1 MMRVF
6 VGSTL
11 VGGDEGDI
19 LGSGR
24 HTEYLV
30 AIDLPLYLRQVSKG
44 AGDARRK
51 IWNMTHLH
59 QQLYREWKHMTAVLI
74 WCDKA
79 LLHSLGPNIYKMVQ
93 QVAVWCASNVNEET
107 EKKRKLRSHI
117 PIMALMLASLIKT
130 RYEMQGENV

>member
-1 MMRVF
+1 MCADEQFNKCRINSRGTNWYPTKAVFRLFMDYIGQYLFLEAICVQWMMRVF
-6 VGSTL
+6 DGSTL

-30 AIDLPLYLRQVSKG
+30 AINLPLYLRQVSKG

-59 QQLYREWKHMTAVLI
+59 QQLYR
-74 WCDKA
+74 D
-79 LLHSLGPNIYKMVQ
+79 
-93 QVAVWCASNVNEET
+93 
-107 EKKRKLRSHI
+107 RS
-117 PIMALMLASLIKT
+117 T
-130 RYEMQGENV
+130 